1 MSENLLLTPEAYE
14 RLKQELADL
23 LIIAR
28 PDIAKR
34 IQEARE
40 EGDLK
45 ENGGYHAA
53 KEEQGK
59 IESRINRLGNILA
72 LATIGEADLTDGIVK
87 QGLLVTCKLNGKE
100 TEFYLGSQELF
111 EGTKHQEQID
121 GGDLNVY
128 STDSPIGRVVSG
140 KKVGETVSYKTPNG
154 KEISVEVTKLAN
166 FEF

>member
-1 MSENLLLTPEAYE
+1 MSENLLLTAAAFE
-14 RLKQELADL
+14 RLKEELAEL
-23 LIIAR
+23 LLKGR
-28 PDIAKR
+28 PEIAKR

-53 KEEQGK
+53 KEVQGK

-72 LATIGEADLTDGIVK
+72 LATIGEADATDGIVK
-87 QGLLVTCKLNGKE
+87 QGLLITCKLNGKE

-111 EGTKHQEQID
+111 EGTEHQEQID
-121 GGDLNVY
+121 QGDLNVY
-128 STDSPIGRVVSG
+128 SQDSPIGRVING
-140 KKVGETVSYKTPNG
+140 KKVGDTVSYKTPNG
-154 KEISVEVTKLAN
+154 KEITVEVTKIAN

>member
-23 LIIAR
+23 IIIGR

-72 LATIGEADLTDGIVK
+72 LADIGEADATDGIVK
-87 QGLLVTCKLNGKE
+87 QGLLVTCNLNGKE

-111 EGTKHQEQID
+111 EGTKHQGKID
-121 GGDLNVY
+121 DGDFNVY
-128 STDSPIGRVVSG
+128 SPDSPIGRVISG
-140 KKVGETVSYKTPNG
+140 KKVGVTVGYKTPNG
-154 KEISVEVTKLAN
+154 KEISVEIIKLEN